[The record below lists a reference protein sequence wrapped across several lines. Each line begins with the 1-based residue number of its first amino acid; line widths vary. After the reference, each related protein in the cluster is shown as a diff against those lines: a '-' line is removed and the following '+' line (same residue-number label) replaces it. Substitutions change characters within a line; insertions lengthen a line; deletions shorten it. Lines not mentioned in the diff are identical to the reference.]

1 MCITRGSTAEGWS
14 HSRSVA
20 STTTSSVFIQLVDAV
35 KISAA
40 HQLAR
45 LFVIA
50 RARATT
56 PRFVLSP
63 RGDAATSVGHSS
75 GRSVHH
81 ARARGFD
88 RARFGSS
95 HRSSAAR
102 ATRARPRA
110 TPRDTSRDASDSPS
124 DSAERV
130 AVHCRG
136 REVSAR
142 VGAKLRSALLLGGVS
157 PHNDA
162 AEVINCR
169 GLGTCGT
176 CAVEIVPRDAV
187 APDEWTVAERARL
200 NFPPHASP
208 GNERL
213 RLACQVR
220 VRGPC
225 EVRKFA
231 RFWGQGDALAP
242 PEESRDPSAAPAT
255 FGPFGRLEFA
265 LDPEAFAESSERGK
279 SHARGRDDDDATVS

>member
-1 MCITRGSTAEGWS
+1 MRVFAGSIARGSAHLTA
-14 HSRSVA
+14 RPP
-20 STTTSSVFIQLVDAV
+20 
-35 KISAA
+35 
-40 HQLAR
+40 
-45 LFVIA
+45 
-50 RARATT
+50 RARRATRLRA
-56 PRFVLSP
+56 PPSDAA
-63 RGDAATSVGHSS
+63 RGDDASRPS
-75 GRSVHH
+75 
-81 ARARGFD
+81 D
-88 RARFGSS
+88 PPPD
-95 HRSSAAR
+95 SAAR
-102 ATRARPRA
+102 
-110 TPRDTSRDASDSPS
+110 
-124 DSAERV
+124 V
-130 AVHCRG
+130 AVTCRG

-176 CAVEIVPRDAV
+176 CAVEIIPRDAV

-225 EVRKFA
+225 EVRKYA

-242 PEESRDPSAAPAT
+242 QEKSRHPAAAAAATT

-265 LDPEAFAESSERGK
+265 LDPEAFAESSGGGK
-279 SHARGRDDDDATVS
+279 SDEGGE

>member
-1 MCITRGSTAEGWS
+1 MRVFAGSIARGSAHLTA
-14 HSRSVA
+14 RPP
-20 STTTSSVFIQLVDAV
+20 
-35 KISAA
+35 
-40 HQLAR
+40 
-45 LFVIA
+45 
-50 RARATT
+50 RAR
-56 PRFVLSP
+56 
-63 RGDAATSVGHSS
+63 
-75 GRSVHH
+75 
-81 ARARGFD
+81 
-88 RARFGSS
+88 
-95 HRSSAAR
+95 R
-102 ATRARPRA
+102 ATRPRA
-110 TPRDTSRDASDSPS
+110 TPSDASRPSDSPP
-124 DSAERV
+124 DSAARV
-130 AVHCRG
+130 AVTCRG

-176 CAVEIVPRDAV
+176 CAVEIIPRDAV
-187 APDEWTVAERARL
+187 APDEWTVAECARL

-225 EVRKFA
+225 EVRKYA

-242 PEESRDPSAAPAT
+242 PEKSPDPAATATTT

-265 LDPEAFAESSERGK
+265 LDPEAFAESSREQPASSPSSSPNGELAMWNADAV
-279 SHARGRDDDDATVS
+279 SPGWSARCRSEIACNTAAESVSGLPPSPLARMPRLRA

>member
-1 MCITRGSTAEGWS
+1 M
-14 HSRSVA
+14 
-20 STTTSSVFIQLVDAV
+20 
-35 KISAA
+35 
-40 HQLAR
+40 
-45 LFVIA
+45 
-50 RARATT
+50 
-56 PRFVLSP
+56 
-63 RGDAATSVGHSS
+63 
-75 GRSVHH
+75 
-81 ARARGFD
+81 
-88 RARFGSS
+88 
-95 HRSSAAR
+95 
-102 ATRARPRA
+102 
-110 TPRDTSRDASDSPS
+110 
-124 DSAERV
+124 
-130 AVHCRG
+130 HCRG

-225 EVRKFA
+225 EVRKYA

>member
-1 MCITRGSTAEGWS
+1 MCITRGSTIEGWS

-20 STTTSSVFIQLVDAV
+20 STTTSSVFIQLVDDV
-35 KISAA
+35 KISQRSISSSIRHRARERPRRVSSSPREA
-40 HQLAR
+40 TRRRAWVTHRGARCTMRVLADS
-45 LFVIA
+45 IA
-50 RARATT
+50 RGSVRLTARPPRARRAT
-56 PRFVLSP
+56 
-63 RGDAATSVGHSS
+63 
-75 GRSVHH
+75 
-81 ARARGFD
+81 
-88 RARFGSS
+88 
-95 HRSSAAR
+95 
-102 ATRARPRA
+102 RPRA

-142 VGAKLRSALLLGGVS
+142 VGAKLRSALLLGGIS

-225 EVRKFA
+225 EVRKYA

-242 PEESRDPSAAPAT
+242 PEETRDPSAAPAT

-279 SHARGRDDDDATVS
+279 SHARGRDDDDATAS

>member
-1 MCITRGSTAEGWS
+1 MT
-14 HSRSVA
+14 
-20 STTTSSVFIQLVDAV
+20 
-35 KISAA
+35 
-40 HQLAR
+40 
-45 LFVIA
+45 
-50 RARATT
+50 
-56 PRFVLSP
+56 
-63 RGDAATSVGHSS
+63 
-75 GRSVHH
+75 
-81 ARARGFD
+81 
-88 RARFGSS
+88 
-95 HRSSAAR
+95 
-102 ATRARPRA
+102 
-110 TPRDTSRDASDSPS
+110 
-124 DSAERV
+124 
-130 AVHCRG
+130 CRG

-176 CAVEIVPRDAV
+176 CAVEIIPRDAV

-225 EVRKFA
+225 EVRKYA

-242 PEESRDPSAAPAT
+242 PEKSPDPAATATTT

-265 LDPEAFAESSERGK
+265 LDPEAFAESSEGGNSDGVGETTTTTTR
-279 SHARGRDDDDATVS
+279 R